1 MAARVA
7 AARTTTKNHGSAP
20 RAEGARVAAARI
32 RRMAA
37 SDTGAGRKRRS
48 ARCVSTTVKKSSG
61 APTLHRPGA
70 GRDEEP
76 GDEDEADAHAGYA
89 YGRSTKLG
97 KPRRRAARR
106 SRLSPACRTA
116 EAFAQRAGLA
126 RGVSVSPGRLRPT
139 VFSHARQRA

>member
-61 APTLHRPGA
+61 ASTLHRSGA

-106 SRLSPACRTA
+106 SQLSPACRRRPLPSERGSPEGCPFPLA
-116 EAFAQRAGLA
+116 GSDQR
-126 RGVSVSPGRLRPT
+126 
-139 VFSHARQRA
+139 

>member
-48 ARCVSTTVKKSSG
+48 ARCVSTTVKKSSR
-61 APTLHRPGA
+61 APTLHPSGA

-76 GDEDEADAHAGYA
+76 GDGDEDEADAHAGYA

-97 KPRRRAARR
+97 NPR
-106 SRLSPACRTA
+106 P
-116 EAFAQRAGLA
+116 
-126 RGVSVSPGRLRPT
+126 
-139 VFSHARQRA
+139 

>member
-1 MAARVA
+1 MAARMA

-61 APTLHRPGA
+61 APTLHRSGA

-76 GDEDEADAHAGYA
+76 GDEDEADALAGV
-89 YGRSTKLG
+89 
-97 KPRRRAARR
+97 P
-106 SRLSPACRTA
+106 A

-139 VFSHARQRA
+139 VETILARAPACRRAWPRSASRGSVAERHGVPSRL